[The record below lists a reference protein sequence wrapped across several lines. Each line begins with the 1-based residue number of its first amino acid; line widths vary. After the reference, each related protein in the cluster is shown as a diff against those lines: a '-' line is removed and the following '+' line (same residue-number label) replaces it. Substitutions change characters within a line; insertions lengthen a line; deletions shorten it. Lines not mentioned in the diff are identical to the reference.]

1 MVDEAMSMIKIQ
13 KFSWTGGQRYLV
25 RVRVKRTVERS
36 RMPPEED
43 ERVET
48 IVELCLVDCEC

>member
-13 KFSWTGGQRYLV
+13 KFSWRGGQRYLV
-25 RVRVKRTVERS
+25 RVRVKRMVERS

-43 ERVET
+43 ESVET